1 MIEMATSQCLTNLFD
16 VGNVSL
22 LATSQLQYFEPEAQL
37 IRQVI
42 IPQLLF
48 TCYGIITSYS
58 ALLIVSTLPGDLDL
72 LTQDISFVVWRPRG
86 QGLYDLV
93 GQNDFVLSGP
103 RIRRGL
109 IDNSTGLTL
118 IPDNLEYFRLI
129 DESPQKE
136 HISFQPGDVLGWNVN
151 QKMFTNRRPI
161 SLVYRKADAG
171 DTQGVFDIFSVLY
184 NHTFIQPPCLAS
196 ECDSGARNLSSII
209 PYISVQYSELSIGNE
224 ITF

>member
-58 ALLIVSTLPGDLDL
+58 ALLIVSTLPGDDL
-72 LTQDISFVVWRPRG
+72 LNHDISFVVWRPRG

-109 IDNSTGLTL
+109 ITIDNSTGLTL
-118 IPDNLEYFRLI
+118 IPGYFRLI
-129 DESPQKE
+129 DEPPESK

-151 QKMFTNRRPI
+151 QKMLTNRRPI

-184 NHTFIQPPCLAS
+184 NHTRQPRAPCSAS